1 MLRITATLLLATTM
15 ITLVA
20 CAPYREA
27 RDLQIEPRAMFSADG
42 ERPAPQ
48 QWWTAFEDPG
58 LNAAVGRALEDN
70 FDLRVAWQRLQE
82 ARAVARQAEAPLW
95 PDLDGSLT
103 ATARDGDVGESEE
116 LGAGLTSTYELDLWG
131 RLRDEAAAEDFRAEA
146 SLADYRAAALS
157 LAAEI
162 ADTWY
167 RMVEARRQLDLLE
180 EQVSVNEKLLSSL
193 ENRFGT
199 GLVRSVD
206 ILRQRRLLEATREQ
220 VYYARARLDVAR
232 HQLAVLTG
240 RSPGQLDVAA
250 PDALPALPPLPAT
263 GVPSDLVRRRP
274 DVRAAFLRLE
284 ATDRDLAAAVS
295 DQYPRLSLSASA
307 SSTADNADQ
316 LFEDWTLAVGGELLA
331 PIFRGGA
338 LTAEVERSEAAR
350 NRRLYEYGQ
359 AVLTAFREVEDA
371 LVRETQQRQGV
382 ASLERQVATA
392 QQSYRQLRVQYFNGA
407 ADYLD
412 VLTALNETQ
421 SLQRQAVSARLELL
435 NYRIALYRALAGPVL
450 TDRERDA

>member
-1 MLRITATLLLATTM
+1 MLRITAAALLAITTAV
-15 ITLVA
+15 LLA
-20 CAPYREA
+20 CAPYREPSE
-27 RDLQIEPRAMFSADG
+27 LQLQSPAMFSDSG

-58 LNAAVGRALEDN
+58 LNAAVDRALEDN

-82 ARAVARQAEAPLW
+82 ARAVARRASAPLW

-103 ATARDGDVGESEE
+103 ATARDDDFEDAED
-116 LGAGLTSTYELDLWG
+116 LGAGLTSTYELDIWG
-131 RLRDEAAAEDFRAEA
+131 RLRDAAAAEDFRAEA

-162 ADTWY
+162 AGTWY

-180 EQVSVNEKLLSSL
+180 EQASVNEKLLSSL

-206 ILRQRRLLEATREQ
+206 ILRQRRLLEATREET
-220 VYYARARLDVAR
+220 YYARARLDVAR

-240 RSPGQLDVAA
+240 RSPGQLEIAT
-250 PDALPALPPLPAT
+250 PEGLPSLSPLPAT
-263 GVPSDLVRRRP
+263 GIPSDLVRRRP

-295 DQYPRLSLSASA
+295 DQYPRLALTASA
-307 SSTADNADQ
+307 SSSANNADQ
-316 LFEDWTLAVGGELLA
+316 LFEDWALAVGGELLA
-331 PIFRGGA
+331 PLFRGGA
-338 LTAEVERSEAAR
+338 LTAEVERSEAVR

-359 AVLTAFREVEDA
+359 TVLTAFREVEDA
-371 LVRETQQRQGV
+371 LVRENQQREGV
-382 ASLERQVATA
+382 GSLERQVETA
-392 QQSYRQLRVQYFNGA
+392 QQSYRQLRIQYFNGA
-407 ADYLD
+407 AGYLD
-412 VLTALNETQ
+412 VLTALDQVQ
-421 SLQRQAVSARLELL
+421 SLQRQALSARLELL
-435 NYRIALYRALAGPVL
+435 NFRIALYRALAGPIV